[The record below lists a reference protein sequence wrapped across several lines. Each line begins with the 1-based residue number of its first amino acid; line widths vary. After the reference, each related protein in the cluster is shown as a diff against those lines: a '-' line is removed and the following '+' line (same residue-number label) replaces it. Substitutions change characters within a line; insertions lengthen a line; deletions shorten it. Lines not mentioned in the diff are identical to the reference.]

1 MIVGGDR
8 INDLQ
13 KEMKVLEETF
23 VSKMSEIQK
32 DLLLVVEYSLDLEKA
47 LSIVKEENQK
57 LKRHIALK
65 VGNEN

>member
-13 KEMKVLEETF
+13 KEMRVLEETF
-23 VSKMSEIQK
+23 VSKMSELQK
-32 DLLLVVEYSLDLEKA
+32 DLLLVVEYSLGLEKA

-65 VGNEN
+65 SGK

>member
-13 KEMKVLEETF
+13 KEMRVLEETF

>member
-1 MIVGGDR
+1 MIVGGER

-13 KEMKVLEETF
+13 KVMKVLEETF

-57 LKRHIALK
+57 LKRHIALISGK
-65 VGNEN
+65 